1 MIFDILIFT
10 FLRRYMLC
18 SQSVCPG
25 RLVWWWQ
32 SDRSKSHTR
41 SVQRYKVIR
50 GSKLYFKR
58 NFPTLVVR
66 ILDVGHNI
74 ANSITL
80 MVKGGQC
87 SGGQSGVLDEI
98 LLKT

>member
-1 MIFDILIFT
+1 M
-10 FLRRYMLC
+10 
-18 SQSVCPG
+18 
-25 RLVWWWQ
+25 
-32 SDRSKSHTR
+32 
-41 SVQRYKVIR
+41 R

-58 NFPTLVVR
+58 NFPTLDVR
-66 ILDVGHNI
+66 MLDVGHNI

-98 LLKT
+98 LLET